1 MSTRSNTQQLT
12 ILAQDPA
19 VRDKQGRLILATVD
33 VPKEQLALGPV
44 GYRVKV
50 VDFDATTNK
59 LYTALKYTE
68 DDNGIVIDP
77 FKLPDGT
84 DPHFS
89 EQRAAL
95 DARVL
100 SDPNFH
106 AQNVYAIVMRTLARF
121 EYALGRRVAWGFD
134 GHQLHIAPHAFLE
147 ANAFYSHEDR
157 SLMFGYFKGKA
168 GQYVFTSLS
177 HDIVAHEAT
186 HAILDGL
193 RTGFLEDSGPDQAA
207 FHEGFSDVVALLSV
221 FSLREIVEFALTNGD
236 KELRL
241 KTVSGIRLV
250 DGQFLDADALSNSI
264 LFGLGKEFGQQLE
277 GLRANALRRSIQLVP
292 SLTCLQDPEYEE
304 PHARGEIL
312 SAALLRSF
320 LKIWLERIKQLGT
333 FGPNMYH
340 LDAVIEAGAKVADH
354 LLTIAI
360 RALDYCPPLDLEFGD
375 YLAALLTVDA
385 EVAPD
390 DSRYG
395 YRDVIQQTFGEYGIT
410 SPSGK
415 TDKLGCWNPFTKNQ
429 EVHYQRTNFESMLR
443 DKEEVFRFLW
453 ENRQVL
459 NIDERAYTQVVS
471 VRPSVRVGPDGFFLK
486 ETVCEYTMR
495 ANIFASE
502 LHTVCGITKRP
513 DGMAATEYMTVYGAG
528 VLVFDQYGQIKF
540 HIQRPLR
547 DTEWQERRINYL
559 WDRGQIG
566 GSSSGNQFAE
576 MHRARA
582 VAHSTHERLAKV
594 GGSKK

>member
-1 MSTRSNTQQLT
+1 MATRSNTQKLT

-19 VRDKQGRLILATVD
+19 VKDKQGRLVLATVE
-33 VPKEQLALGPV
+33 VPKESLALGPM

-50 VDFDATTNK
+50 VDFDATANR
-59 LYTALKYTE
+59 LYKAWQYAE
-68 DDNGIVIDP
+68 DDTGLVLDP
-77 FKLPDGT
+77 FKLPTATDSDYT
-84 DPHFS
+84 QQRIALEVRVLADPH
-89 EQRAAL
+89 
-95 DARVL
+95 
-100 SDPNFH
+100 FH
-106 AQNVYAIVMRTLARF
+106 AQNTYAIVMRTLARF

-157 SLMFGYFKGKA
+157 SLMFGYFKGQS

-193 RTGFLEDSGPDQAA
+193 RTGFMEDSGPDQAA

-221 FSLREIVEFALTNGD
+221 FSLPEIIAFALTNGD
-236 KELRL
+236 TLRI
-241 KTVSGIRLV
+241 KTVNGMKLL
-250 DGQFLDADALSNSI
+250 DGSALDADALSNSI

-277 GLRANALRRSIQLVP
+277 GLRANALRRSIQLAP
-292 SLTCLQDPEYEE
+292 SPNCLQDPEYEE

-320 LKIWLERIKQLGT
+320 LKMWLARIAQLGT
-333 FGPNMYH
+333 FGSKRYN
-340 LDAVIEAGAKVADH
+340 LDAVVEAGAKVADH

-395 YRDVIQQTFGEYGIT
+395 YRDVILQTFSEYGIT
-410 SPSGK
+410 PPAGK
-415 TDKLGCWNPFTKNQ
+415 TDGLGCWKPFTKNQ
-429 EVHYQRTNFESMLR
+429 EIHYQRTNFESMLR
-443 DKEEVFRFLW
+443 DKEEVFRFIW
-453 ENRQVL
+453 ENRKTL
-459 NIDERAYTQVVS
+459 NVDERAYTQVVS

-502 LHTVCGITKRP
+502 LTTVCGIEQRP
-513 DGMAATEYMTVYGAG
+513 EGMKTTEYMTVYGAG

-540 HIQRPLR
+540 HIQRPLK
-547 DTEWQERRINYL
+547 DKAWQQRRIDYL
-559 WDRGQIG
+559 WSKGYIG
-566 GSSSGNQFAE
+566 GSSSNGNQFAE

-582 VAHSTHERLAKV
+582 MAGCSHEQITKAR
-594 GGSKK
+594 GSKK

>member
-1 MSTRSNTQQLT
+1 MATRSNTQKLT

-19 VRDKQGRLILATVD
+19 VKDKHGRLVLASVE
-33 VPKEQLALGPV
+33 VPKESLARGPM

-50 VDFDATTNK
+50 VDFDATANK
-59 LYTALKYTE
+59 LYEAWRYTE
-68 DDNGIVIDP
+68 DDTGVVLDP
-77 FKLPDGT
+77 FKLPNTTDADYAQQRSALEERVLT
-84 DPHFS
+84 DP
-89 EQRAAL
+89 R
-95 DARVL
+95 
-100 SDPNFH
+100 FH
-106 AQNVYAIVMRTLARF
+106 AQNTYAIVMRTLARF

-157 SLMFGYFKGKA
+157 SLMFGYFKGQS

-221 FSLREIVEFALTNGD
+221 FSLPEIIEFALTNGNPQ
-236 KELRL
+236 RI
-241 KTVSGIRLV
+241 KTANGMKLL
-250 DGQFLDADALSNSI
+250 DGSALDASVLSDSI

-292 SLTCLQDPEYEE
+292 SPNCLQDPEYEE

-320 LKIWLERIKQLGT
+320 LKMWLARIEQLGT
-333 FGPNMYH
+333 FGSNRYN
-340 LDAVIEAGAKVADH
+340 LDAVVQAGAKVADH

-395 YRDVIQQTFGEYGIT
+395 YRDVILQTFSEYGIA
-410 SPSGK
+410 PPPGK
-415 TDKLGCWNPFTKNQ
+415 TDDLGCWTPFIRNQ
-429 EVHYQRTNFESMLR
+429 DIHYQRTNFESMLR
-443 DKEEVFRFLW
+443 DKEEVFRFIW

-459 NIDERAYTQVVS
+459 NVDERAYTQVVS

-502 LHTVCGITKRP
+502 LKTVCGIEQRP
-513 DGMAATEYMTVYGAG
+513 EGMKTTEYMTVYGAG

-540 HIQRPLR
+540 HIQRPLK
-547 DTEWQERRINYL
+547 DKEWQQRRMDYL
-559 WDRGQIG
+559 WSKGYIG
-566 GSSSGNQFAE
+566 GPSSNGNQFAE

-582 VAHSTHERLAKV
+582 IAGSSLEQITKTR
-594 GGSKK
+594 GSKK